1 MIFCKVEKQSA
12 VSGKTEITVF
22 VLSAFWEDLSLFL
35 YLKVMGNRI
44 KQFC

>member
-12 VSGKTEITVF
+12 VSGKTEMTVF
-22 VLSAFWEDLSLFL
+22 VLSAFWEDLGPFL
-35 YLKVMGNRI
+35 YLKVIGKRI